1 LIQAVALLCQRGGPN
16 QASKIMT
23 DAIHL
28 ETPTDVKRALG
39 AGGTTKPKLSLYD
52 QAWEVLEAADLR
64 GVSAREI
71 CGFDP
76 ARLDAGFT
84 KPKSQ
89 AAAYMYARYW
99 TEARRARWHAAH
111 ASAVHIANEAVEASP
126 AVQKARKLADVACVH
141 GDVGDFRAY
150 AKAVAARIET
160 EASVWAVIYG
170 RNMPREFWGD

>member
-1 LIQAVALLCQRGGPN
+1 MLLCQRGGPN

-23 DAIHL
+23 DDFIHL
-28 ETPTDVKRALG
+28 ETPADVKRSLG

-52 QAWEVLEAADLR
+52 QAWDVLEAADLR
-64 GVSAREI
+64 GASAREI

-89 AAAYMYARYW
+89 AAADSYASYW
-99 TEARRARWHAAH
+99 TEERRKRWHAAH
-111 ASAVHIANEAVEASP
+111 ANAVSIANAAVEASP
-126 AVQKARKLADVACVH
+126 AVQKARAMAFSASIT
-141 GDVGDFRAY
+141 GDFRAY

-170 RNMPREFWGD
+170 RNMPKEFWGD